1 MGAAAALPGSE
12 VRAAGGVVWRS
23 TDDGAMEVLVVH
35 RPRYDDWSL
44 PKGKVDPGETDLEAA
59 RREVTEETGLACEA
73 GTELPTVRYVDHHG
87 RPKRVRYW
95 SMTVA
100 DGAFAPNGE
109 VDQIRWLTPDEAS
122 ARLTYAHDRPVV
134 AALVTG

>member
-1 MGAAAALPGSE
+1 MGVPAASPGSE
-12 VRAAGGVVWRS
+12 VRAAGGVVWRPN
-23 TDDGAMEVLVVH
+23 DGGAVEVLVIH

-44 PKGKVDPGETDLEAA
+44 PKGKVDPGESDLEAA
-59 RREVTEETGLACEA
+59 RREVTEETGLRCEV
-73 GTELPTVRYVDHHG
+73 GTELPTVRYVDRHR

-95 SMTVA
+95 AMTVV
-100 DGAFAPNGE
+100 DGAFTPNGE
-109 VDQIRWLTPDEAS
+109 VDQICWLTPDETS